1 MSFREFESAS
11 FGETRESL
19 IPKEKGSDLQRQF
32 LEATRSKDTF
42 NQWVSNCL
50 RFNSG
55 GKEEVSLYPEKITE
69 AEFRDTTRYIE
80 KLAFQTW
87 SEITPSV
94 ACRSS
99 FWGAVT
105 LNHINN
111 DIIESSYLAVN
122 VKSKSQSGL
131 SRIETALR
139 KDDPK
144 LIDDT
149 ARTILRRFS
158 GLPEVRG
165 DLKSVYV
172 NCTFGR
178 AWWRGKITQE
188 VVEATGGDEDAI
200 SRTLR
205 KSQGYW
211 EKLVIL
217 LSTRNSVFGDEKI
230 RTSLIWALS
239 DHIDDAKYESFFRP
253 SGAIDRCMEHLSV
266 YSAYQELGV
275 FEQDELKEFMSKEV
289 IEPVLLT

>member
-1 MSFREFESAS
+1 MSLREFESAS
-11 FGETRESL
+11 FVEMRKSL

-42 NQWVSNCL
+42 NQWLFNYLS
-50 RFNSG
+50 FNSG
-55 GKEEVSLYPEKITE
+55 SNEEVSLYPQKITE
-69 AEFRDTTRYIE
+69 AEFKDTTRPVE

-87 SEITPSV
+87 NEITPSV

-111 DIIESSYLAVN
+111 DIIESSYLAVKN
-122 VKSKSQSGL
+122 NSSQSGL

-139 KDDPK
+139 DDEPK

-149 ARTILRRFS
+149 VRTILRRFS
-158 GLPEVRG
+158 GLPEARWG
-165 DLKSVYV
+165 LRTVYV

-178 AWWRGKITQE
+178 AWWREKITQE
-188 VVEATGGDEDAI
+188 VIEATGGDEDAI

-205 KSQGYW
+205 KSQEYW
-211 EKLVIL
+211 EKLVNL
-217 LSTRNSVFGDEKI
+217 LSTRNSVFGDENI

-239 DHIDDAKYESFFRP
+239 DHIDDAKYKPLFLS
-253 SGAIDRCMEHLSV
+253 SGAIDRCMGHLSV
-266 YSAYQELGV
+266 YSAYQEFGV
-275 FEQDELKEFMSKEV
+275 FEQDELKEFISKEV